1 MSKMLSFK
9 GTKCKD
15 SKKKSLKETEGTEDI
30 LEKTPTKPYLPPSP
44 PQSPPLYTV
53 IDTVKD
59 TVKDTEIDKDTYTYT
74 PPHLYSK
81 QQKEYSVIAP
91 KLLSEIM
98 TINSGRNNDVMNIT
112 STIDLVFEKY
122 TGNLKEITTIIND
135 DIETGYF
142 PQKFNIPI
150 PEAIK
155 WLNKK
160 HIMLYSRKT
169 IGTLLI
175 IDSKQIIDDYPDCI
189 SCILF
194 EKVNITDNFDI
205 KVILN
210 LKYEDRY
217 ITKSE
222 LLDVI
227 FTNMNNFWIIIRQDD
242 GIHLL
247 YYYKTKED
255 VLHSDNSSKYSYT
268 EFIIDEYTFICS
280 MWSIHDLSP
289 DVIYMVIHDQFK
301 NVSIHQYTIRIDE
314 NDIPNIEL
322 YAVDSRLTGCGK
334 YLSFCA
340 NYNISIFS
348 ILLEL
353 DNNEKQ
359 FYTAILALSQLDANK
374 RTQVKLEF
382 SKTVLNNNI
391 SNDEAQLMIYNIMTK
406 TEESINLQDKKNH
419 EYNLIE
425 KRKVLAKKELE
436 HAKKELERRD
446 KEAKAIADKLL
457 EEEELETL
465 KKKKIQLKNNKDK
478 QRLEKEKLEKAQRE
492 KERIECERLEKER
505 FEKAELEK
513 ERLEKAQLE
522 KERLEKEQLIKYN
535 LEQELLKKEK
545 ERLKTKNLSKV
556 SRNKVIDIVT
566 KEHQPIKHK
575 KITLKHNKNG
585 NVKVDFKRVDD
596 NESVNM
602 PVIEEVNEPV
612 IEEVKESMNEP
623 LNEPVIDP
631 VIEDVIEPVI
641 EDVKSVEVQ
650 NEVKED
656 VKEPVI
662 EEVKEP
668 VIEEV
673 KEEVVEDIKCSEKK
687 IDTEI
692 VNANITITEKQLD
705 TYNTISV
712 DKPFYYSSNEI
723 EFNNSSY
730 SIYFMFI
737 HNMSMINPMVANA
750 LAFSQSSNQFNELL
764 FINRFYV
771 MYALDMLVIN
781 SKAIY
786 DLKSIIDSQK
796 EKDYPISAIYGSYLP
811 IIYVILLSQIGY
823 EYNPF
828 GKKKESCFNPLTKLK
843 DCDTLVL
850 KLLDDYNETHTDSEF
865 MREPSFLIGYNTH
878 NKPVTRTKIKSS
890 SIHNLIC
897 KCWDLNYTSA
907 ILLFEEN
914 KQPYIKRNP
923 DFTEFLFGQQPIQL
937 LYGKNESNLY
947 DYTITMNRLK
957 KAIHMWY

>member
-30 LEKTPTKPYLPPSP
+30 LEKTPTKPYLPPPSISHPP

-53 IDTVKD
+53 IDTVI
-59 TVKDTEIDKDTYTYT
+59 DTEIDKDTYTYT
-74 PPHLYSK
+74 PPHLYTK

-91 KLLSEIM
+91 KLLSEII
-98 TINSGRNNDVMNIT
+98 TINSGKNNDVMNIT

-135 DIETGYF
+135 DIETGYL

-175 IDSKQIIDDYPDCI
+175 IESKQIIDDYPDCI

-222 LLDVI
+222 ILDVI

-406 TEESINLQDKKNH
+406 TEESIHLQDKQKH
-419 EYNLIE
+419 EYNLNE
-425 KRKVLAKKELE
+425 NRKVFAKKKLE
-436 HAKKELERRD
+436 YAKKELERRD

-478 QRLEKEKLEKAQRE
+478 QRIEKERLEKAQLE
-492 KERIECERLEKER
+492 KERIESERLEKER
-505 FEKAELEK
+505 LEKAQLEK

-535 LEQELLKKEK
+535 LEQESLKKEK
-545 ERLKTKNLSKV
+545 ERVKTKNLSKV
-556 SRNKVIDIVT
+556 SRNKIIEIV
-566 KEHQPIKHK
+566 KQEQQPIKHK
-575 KITLKHNKNG
+575 KLILKNIK
-585 NVKVDFKRVDD
+585 
-596 NESVNM
+596 SVNDKC
-602 PVIEEVNEPV
+602 VVKSVDVTEEVKEPVNEPV
-612 IEEVKESMNEP
+612 KSVDITEEVKES
-623 LNEPVIDP
+623 
-631 VIEDVIEPVI
+631 VI
-641 EDVKSVEVQ
+641 EDVKSVDVTGEV
-650 NEVKED
+650 
-656 VKEPVI
+656 
-662 EEVKEP
+662 
-668 VIEEV
+668 
-673 KEEVVEDIKCSEKK
+673 VVEDIKDEVIEEIKCIEKQIDNEIDNN

-692 VNANITITEKQLD
+692 DNDIINVTEKQID
-705 TYNTISV
+705 TYNYNNTISL

-723 EFNNSSY
+723 EFNNSTY
-730 SIYFMFI
+730 SVYFMFI

-750 LAFSQSSNQFNELL
+750 LAFSQSSTQFNELL
-764 FINRFYV
+764 FMHRFYV

-781 SKAIY
+781 SSAIH

-811 IIYVILLSQIGY
+811 IIYAILLSQIGY
-823 EYNPF
+823 QYNPF

-850 KLLDDYNETHTDSEF
+850 KLLDDYDETHTDNEF
-865 MREPSFLIGYNTH
+865 IREPSFLIGYNTH

-914 KQPYIKRNP
+914 KQPYITRNP

>member
-30 LEKTPTKPYLPPSP
+30 LEKTPTKPYLPPPSISHPP

-53 IDTVKD
+53 IDTVI
-59 TVKDTEIDKDTYTYT
+59 DTEIDKDTYTYT
-74 PPHLYSK
+74 PPHLYTK

-91 KLLSEIM
+91 KLLSEII
-98 TINSGRNNDVMNIT
+98 TINSGKNNDVMNIT

-135 DIETGYF
+135 DIETGYL

-222 LLDVI
+222 ILDVI

-406 TEESINLQDKKNH
+406 TEESIHLQDKQKH
-419 EYNLIE
+419 EYNLNE
-425 KRKVLAKKELE
+425 NRKVFAKKKLE
-436 HAKKELERRD
+436 YAKKELERRD

-478 QRLEKEKLEKAQRE
+478 QRIEKERLEKAQLE
-492 KERIECERLEKER
+492 KERIESERLEKER
-505 FEKAELEK
+505 LEKAQLEK

-535 LEQELLKKEK
+535 LEQESLKKEK
-545 ERLKTKNLSKV
+545 ERVKTKNLSKV
-556 SRNKVIDIVT
+556 SRNKIIEIV
-566 KEHQPIKHK
+566 KQEQQPIKHK
-575 KITLKHNKNG
+575 KLILKNIK
-585 NVKVDFKRVDD
+585 
-596 NESVNM
+596 SVNDKC
-602 PVIEEVNEPV
+602 VVKSVDVTEEVKEPVNEPV
-612 IEEVKESMNEP
+612 KSVDITEEVKES
-623 LNEPVIDP
+623 
-631 VIEDVIEPVI
+631 VI
-641 EDVKSVEVQ
+641 EDVKSVDVTGEV
-650 NEVKED
+650 
-656 VKEPVI
+656 
-662 EEVKEP
+662 
-668 VIEEV
+668 
-673 KEEVVEDIKCSEKK
+673 VVEDIKDEVIEEIKCIEKQIDNEIDNN

-692 VNANITITEKQLD
+692 DNDIINVTEKQID
-705 TYNTISV
+705 TYNYNNTISL

-723 EFNNSSY
+723 EFNNSTY
-730 SIYFMFI
+730 SVYFMFI

-750 LAFSQSSNQFNELL
+750 LAFSQSSTQFNELL
-764 FINRFYV
+764 FMHRFYV

-781 SKAIY
+781 SSAIH

-811 IIYVILLSQIGY
+811 IIYAILLSQIGY
-823 EYNPF
+823 QYNPF

-850 KLLDDYNETHTDSEF
+850 KLLDDYDETHTDNEF
-865 MREPSFLIGYNTH
+865 IREPSFLIGYNTH

-914 KQPYIKRNP
+914 KQPYITRNP